1 MRAGFTCALAVAP
14 LMPGHRVLDAQ
25 IDGDRQIDAH
35 RLVAVEL
42 HLDERVR
49 QDVVDRVAEHFAIDV
64 QLLERFGVHEM
75 KRVAV
80 ACRVLHLVLVENRA
94 LDVFF
99 RAELVIDERV
109 RSDIARPALHEPA
122 LVAGRQVVQLENAQ
136 QVVAD
141 LDEIAFPQPCRL
153 N

>member
-1 MRAGFTCALAVAP
+1 
-14 LMPGHRVLDAQ
+14 
-25 IDGDRQIDAH
+25 
-35 RLVAVEL
+35 
-42 HLDERVR
+42 
-49 QDVVDRVAEHFAIDV
+49 
-64 QLLERFGVHEM
+64 M

-80 ACRVLHLVLVENRA
+80 AVEILHLVLVENRA

-109 RSDIARPALHEPA
+109 RPDIPRPALHETA
-122 LVAGRQVVQLENAQ
+122 LVAGRQVMQLEDAQ

-141 LDEIAFPQPCRL
+141 LDEIAFPKPRRL